1 MTKNAKRQAIDG
13 AILAGAA
20 GTRKRRTK
28 VTTPKL
34 EVVKPSAIDDSKRP
48 MREFLSDQTAN
59 EIKAACAA
67 GQANLAPGK
76 TLTNYRSE
84 LSDAKWCR
92 LAALEEKAGVD
103 MKGRKSVVKVLDA
116 RADMLDEIQARTAAE
131 TALLDGKAGDVVKRV
146 AALDNPSE
154 EYLGR
159 LVAREDA
166 GKARVSVFKALAA
179 LVAPPAPP
187 APLVSPEDVKKFD
200 EGMAALGGR
209 SAAADAGPKA
219 PTGEEV
225 DATAAAL
232 VTLIKKE
239 GHDQE
244 RILAA
249 AVNLA
254 GMLEA
259 YRAALPPARKRR
271 AAGTPRAKRE
281 GEVAVAGLECA
292 QWVAGRNGRV
302 GLVMYGTNDWVYCV
316 ETDDQGATWK
326 QTHRTHS
333 SPVVTTDAPAWW
345 VAEGAMY
352 EAMIEAANEKRK
364 GRLLLE
370 AALAA

>member
-34 EVVKPSAIDDSKRP
+34 EVVKPCAIDDSKRP

-103 MKGRKSVVKVLDA
+103 MKGRKSVVKALDA

-146 AALDNPSE
+146 AALDDPSGAD
-154 EYLGR
+154 LGR
-159 LVAREDA
+159 LAAREEA
-166 GKARVSVFKALAA
+166 GKSRKSVLAALAA
-179 LVAPPAPP
+179 RVGQPAADAEP
-187 APLVSPEDVKKFD
+187 
-200 EGMAALGGR
+200 
-209 SAAADAGPKA
+209 AADAGPKA

-232 VTLIKKE
+232 VALIKNE

-244 RILAA
+244 QILAA

-271 AAGTPRAKRE
+271 AAGTPTPKRE
-281 GEVAVAGLECA
+281 GEVAAHTLAAG
-292 QWVAGRNGRV
+292 QWYMDRAGRLCCHCYSTASWSQYV
-302 GLVMYGTNDWVYCV
+302 GQDADGAGYYWNDRQVN
-316 ETDDQGATWK
+316 
-326 QTHRTHS
+326 
-333 SPVVTTDAPAWW
+333 SPVVPCDAPAN
-345 VAEGAMY
+345 ADHK
-352 EAMIEAANEKRK
+352 AMI
-364 GRLLLE
+364 
-370 AALAA
+370 AALLTPKNRSKCRLELESAWAV